1 MNKIVITI
9 AVLSIAV
16 LASGCAVLAQKDITK
31 VQAKH
36 GVSIEITPA
45 AAAADLAGGNSLVAL
60 WNVDKELEHFPY
72 EAKRGVKIH
81 IGAGFDILAESKT
94 LGDVLSAPLVGAATQ
109 DRPGKRQGDIYV
121 LNKDL
126 WGTYMDIQQPNTTMW
141 QDPHLRHEFMHA
153 YEIKALKTTLF
164 NSKGQKLLDQ
174 RSGKLNE
181 MTHKLGFIDSIS
193 LLANEGDIA
202 TTRFRPYV
210 HFCARWIASMFGD
223 LNNDGKIDEKDR
235 EYLSANLGSFDT
247 NKDGQISYHDAA
259 RITGIKYSFSSGI
272 NPLTQV
278 EMTAGALGY
287 RPKGF
292 ASPYGRTCPWED
304 KAEVLAFAIRDK
316 ILPELYRNDG
326 SQEVDRAYR
335 HVDAIRAE
343 DPVFARKIEILAILF
358 GNLEN
363 PENRNS
369 RFAKDYGDLLVPF
382 ATISQ

>member
-16 LASGCAVLAQKDITK
+16 LASGCAMLAQKDITK

-60 WNVDKELEHFPY
+60 SNVDKELGYFPY

-81 IGAGFDILAESKT
+81 IGAGLDILGESKT

-109 DRPGKRQGDIYV
+109 DRPGKTQGDIYV

-126 WGTYMDIQQPNTTMW
+126 WGTYMDIQQPTTTMW

-164 NSKGQKLLDQ
+164 SGKWQKLLDQ
-174 RSGKLNE
+174 KLGRPNE

-193 LLANEGDIA
+193 LLANEGDIV
-202 TTRFRPYV
+202 TTRFKPYV

-223 LNNDGKIDEKDR
+223 LNNDGQIDEKDR
-235 EYLSANLGSFDT
+235 QYLSAHPDSFDAD
-247 NKDGQISYHDAA
+247 KDGKISYHDAA
-259 RITGIKYSFSSGI
+259 KITGIKYSFSSGI

-316 ILPELYRNDG
+316 ILPALYRNDEP
-326 SQEVDRAYR
+326 QEIDRAYR
-335 HVDAIRAE
+335 HLDALRAK

-369 RFAKDYGDLLVPF
+369 RFATNYGHLLVPF
-382 ATISQ
+382 SEVSQ